1 MDWTLQETILRVKWR
16 LEKNSCD
23 ETRGHAKSLIK
34 TKASGPHGVDAQTLR
49 QFPRR
54 ALAPLTDLPANRCA
68 VKRRDAAFTVA
79 AELRAAGKWEL
90 KNASTIQLVDR

>member
-16 LEKNSCD
+16 LEKKQLRRDSRPRKKCHKNK
-23 ETRGHAKSLIK
+23 GFW
-34 TKASGPHGVDAQTLR
+34 PHGVDAQTLR

-68 VKRRDAAFTVA
+68 VKRRDAAFTA
-79 AELRAAGKWEL
+79 AAKLRTAGKWEL